1 MGKQDFPSFVS
12 QYLENSR
19 IYAVIKKLLLMTNR
33 KLHMRF
39 LLAPGSMTL
48 DDLELLVTLSVDEV
62 NRRCRPRHI
71 VDAAHGLEFI
81 RHGQIVTD
89 QLLFGRAA

>member
-1 MGKQDFPSFVS
+1 
-12 QYLENSR
+12 
-19 IYAVIKKLLLMTNR
+19 
-33 KLHMRF
+33 MRF

-62 NRRCRPRHI
+62 NRRCRPRHT
-71 VDAAHGLEFI
+71 VDAAHRLEFI